1 MGIEVNGER
10 IDTIKF
16 DDDKTNL
23 KRTEQVVQKL
33 LNKKKKKKYFFL
45 AAVVALSNK

>member
-33 LNKKKKKKYFFL
+33 LNIKNKIFFL
-45 AAVVALSNK
+45 AAVALSNK

>member
-33 LNKKKKKKYFFL
+33 LNKKKNKKKNIFF
-45 AAVVALSNK
+45 SRRSCP